1 MAPRKPCVGSYL
13 ARTLEPF
20 GRSNLAYDDRGSL
33 ESDPQDHPQQR
44 EATLQLRILLD
55 MLLNFFFQVFD
66 LLFNLFEKATMRTA
80 NRLILSFI

>member
-1 MAPRKPCVGSYL
+1 
-13 ARTLEPF
+13 
-20 GRSNLAYDDRGSL
+20 
-33 ESDPQDHPQQR
+33 
-44 EATLQLRILLD
+44 